1 MRIVGIIF
9 VMLYIA
15 VSAYF
20 AVKITMMKET
30 PMQSLVEFIDI
41 LFSRRNLISNFIS
54 AILCALFIPAYIIVM
69 IAAVLFKVID
79 AIGMVWNWWVN
90 YHMPKGM

>member
-15 VSAYF
+15 VNAYF
-20 AVKITMMKET
+20 AVRITMMKET
-30 PMQSLVEFIDI
+30 PMKSLVEFVYI
-41 LFSRRNLISNFIS
+41 LFSRRKLISNFIS
-54 AILCALFIPAYIIVM
+54 AILCVLFIPAYIIVM

-79 AIGMVWNWWVN
+79 VIGSVWNWWIKRH
-90 YHMPKGM
+90 YL

>member
-15 VSAYF
+15 VNAYF
-20 AVKITMMKET
+20 AVKITMIKET
-30 PMQSLVEFIDI
+30 PMKSLVEFIDI
-41 LFSRRNLISNFIS
+41 LFSRGNTISNFIA
-54 AILCALFIPAYIIVM
+54 AILCILFIPAYIIVM

-79 AIGMVWNWWVN
+79 AIGSVWNWWIKR
-90 YHMPKGM
+90 YYL